1 MNKSVAKK
9 IFWMCFTLALSV
21 LTVWALLKQ
30 NESMSIPKLVELIS
44 ESNKKWMTAAIIS
57 ALCYVLFEAVAL
69 YSILKGIGHK
79 RDLWKSLIYSTSD
92 VYFSAITP
100 SATGGQ
106 PASAYFMLKDGI
118 PAGVTSA
125 ALILNL
131 MMYNASIIF
140 LGILAIIIAPKA
152 FLGFK
157 LASKILII
165 LGFVGLSVLSF
176 FFFSVLKG
184 SEKIFA
190 LIRRFLRF
198 LHSRRI
204 LHRLEPRLEKLDK
217 IEQDYENCSQLISG
231 KTTIMIEAFIWNVI
245 QRASQIIVPAL
256 VYIAMGGQCK
266 YASLLFSKQCLIT
279 IGYNYVPIPG
289 ALGIADYLMIDGFS
303 SIMSKDAAFTL
314 DMLSRGLT
322 FYICVTI
329 SGLITLTVYL
339 YRHFRKK
346 L

>member
-1 MNKSVAKK
+1 MAFKLSSK
-9 IFWMCFTLALSV
+9 IF
-21 LTVWALLKQ
+21 
-30 NESMSIPKLVELIS
+30 
-44 ESNKKWMTAAIIS
+44 
-57 ALCYVLFEAVAL
+57 
-69 YSILKGIGHK
+69 
-79 RDLWKSLIYSTSD
+79 
-92 VYFSAITP
+92 
-100 SATGGQ
+100 
-106 PASAYFMLKDGI
+106 
-118 PAGVTSA
+118 
-125 ALILNL
+125 
-131 MMYNASIIF
+131 
-140 LGILAIIIAPKA
+140 IA
-152 FLGFK
+152 
-157 LASKILII
+157 
-165 LGFVGLSVLSF
+165 LGFVGLTILSF

-198 LHSRRI
+198 LHSRKI

-256 VYIAMGGQCK
+256 VYVSMGGK
-266 YASLLFSKQCLIT
+266 SEYASLLFSKQCLIT

-303 SIMSKDAAFTL
+303 SIMSKTDAFTL

-329 SGLITLTVYL
+329 SGLFTLTVYL
-339 YRHFRKK
+339 YRHLKKK